1 MAVPFSQSAGS
12 TMRDRELSSID
23 NARELLGISG
33 NTMYSASRPG
43 ELSSVVIDC
52 QRCISAAVIEEC
64 IQASAARVGRSPA
77 GVRERRARRQS
88 VPPPIR
94 ARASARAA
102 ERGHFA
108 ILPSPPFPPSIQK
121 R

>member
-12 TMRDRELSSID
+12 TMRHRELSSID
-23 NARELLGISG
+23 DARELLGISG

-43 ELSSVVIDC
+43 ELSSAVIDC

-64 IQASAARVGRSPA
+64 IQASTARVGRSLA
-77 GVRERRARRQS
+77 GVRDRRARSQL
-88 VPPPIR
+88 VPPPPIP

-102 ERGHFA
+102 ERDTSLSCPHPP
-108 ILPSPPFPPSIQK
+108 LPPTQK